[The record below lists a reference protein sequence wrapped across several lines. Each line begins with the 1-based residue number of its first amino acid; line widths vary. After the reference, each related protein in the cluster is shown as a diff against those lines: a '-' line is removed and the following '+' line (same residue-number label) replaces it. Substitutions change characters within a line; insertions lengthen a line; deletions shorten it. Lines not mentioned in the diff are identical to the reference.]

1 MVKLLI
7 KVNICYVL
15 VNGILTPFCLFCPAQ
30 RSLYLLQQC
39 HPLRLVI
46 PAAAGDAVQVDETQ
60 QRTEDSRIQ
69 LP

>member
-1 MVKLLI
+1 MVKLMI
-7 KVNICYVL
+7 KVKICYVL

-30 RSLYLLQQC
+30 RSLYLLQQR
-39 HPLRLVI
+39 HPLRHVI
-46 PAAAGDAVQVDETQ
+46 PATADDAVQVDETQ

>member
-30 RSLYLLQQC
+30 RSLYLLQRR
-39 HPLRLVI
+39 HPLRGRI
-46 PAAAGDAVQVDETQ
+46 PATADVTV
-60 QRTEDSRIQ
+60 
-69 LP
+69 